1 MMTTAY
7 LRCCSDEDLL
17 QMPRLLPL
25 HGTEQVVEEVSSF
38 REVVC
43 SRLENID
50 SQLKPS
56 SPSSLCVR
64 PAGTAQRNPP
74 DPLEHRC
81 NLILFGVGE
90 EEDLTVVPKVLEAV
104 SGNIVP
110 IKDMFR
116 FGRKTKQVQSTL
128 TPQQSGT

>member
-25 HGTEQVVEEVSSF
+25 HGTEQVVEEVCSF

-50 SQLKPS
+50 SQLKQFAGASAPQPS
-56 SPSSLCVR
+56 SPSSPCVR

-81 NLILFGVGE
+81 NLILFGIGE
-90 EEDLTVVPKVLEAV
+90 EENLTVVPKVL
-104 SGNIVP
+104 
-110 IKDMFR
+110 
-116 FGRKTKQVQSTL
+116 
-128 TPQQSGT
+128 